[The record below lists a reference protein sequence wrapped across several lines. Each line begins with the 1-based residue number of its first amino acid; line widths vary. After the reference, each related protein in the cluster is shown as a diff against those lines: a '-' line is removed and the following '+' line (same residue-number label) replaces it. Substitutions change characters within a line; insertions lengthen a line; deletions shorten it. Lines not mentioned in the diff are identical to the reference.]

1 MLRMIRED
9 STLWSKNKFNE
20 NVHSENKNSEKQ
32 IYISGGGQHT
42 KDISAYTYTYTYTI
56 TNRRIENKLESL
68 PKMRSKEME

>member
-32 IYISGGGQHT
+32 IYISGGDKHT
-42 KDISAYTYTYTYTI
+42 KDISAYTHTYAI
-56 TNRRIENKLESL
+56 TNRGIENKLES
-68 PKMRSKEME
+68 SKNEI